1 MTCPALVTFITL
13 KVPVVADPNIYF
25 LFAVLNG
32 VWDVNNCKIN
42 NKKKNGW
49 VN

>member
-13 KVPVVADPNIYF
+13 KVPVVADHNIYF

-42 NKKKNGW
+42 KKKKMDE
-49 VN
+49 